1 MRGARQCAL
10 HHQLR
15 RAKEHAA
22 RAAVGREGPG
32 RAEQRHVVVLL
43 GVVDAEA
50 DRHVPQE
57 GLGRRRHALRREV
70 LSDMKGPLVGAR
82 AEVRTFKGGAV
93 EAAVFIGSEG
103 VGRREIAMIT

>member
-1 MRGARQCAL
+1 MRGA
-10 HHQLR
+10 
-15 RAKEHAA
+15 A
-22 RAAVGREGPG
+22 RAVGLLRAYGRRRCERKDKNRSLTGAGPAVGREGPG

-70 LSDMKGPLVGAR
+70 LSNAKGPLVGAR
-82 AEVRTFKGGAV
+82 AEVRTFKAGP
-93 EAAVFIGSEG
+93 S
-103 VGRREIAMIT
+103 RRPSAFVVKA